1 MTTIAREL
9 GYTCDT
15 VEEEIGEILE
25 FEKKLAKV
33 LSSQFPSL
41 TV

>member
-1 MTTIAREL
+1 MTMIARKL

-15 VEEEIGEILE
+15 VEEEIKEILD

-33 LSSQFPSL
+33 S
-41 TV
+41 